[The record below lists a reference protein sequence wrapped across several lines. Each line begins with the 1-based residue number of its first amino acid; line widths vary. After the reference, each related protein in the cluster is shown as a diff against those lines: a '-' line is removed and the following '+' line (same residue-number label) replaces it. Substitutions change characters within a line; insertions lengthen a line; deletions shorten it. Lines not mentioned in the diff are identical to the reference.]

1 MGERD
6 ILTAQLVRRGDE
18 LEQVYEKIKINRT
31 KLKQGEKEYE
41 RLHSVETKYRFSIT
55 DLYDRHAAT
64 WVWLFFVVFAAAEP
78 SVRHLFLHG
87 FTHCV
92 LSLLAF
98 LFSSWQ
104 ISAGAIAYFFFH
116 NIFFFISQYV
126 MTSKYLF

>member
-41 RLHSVETKYRFSIT
+41 RLHSVETKYRFNIT

-64 WVWLFFVVFAAAEP
+64 
-78 SVRHLFLHG
+78 
-87 FTHCV
+87 
-92 LSLLAF
+92 
-98 LFSSWQ
+98 
-104 ISAGAIAYFFFH
+104 
-116 NIFFFISQYV
+116 
-126 MTSKYLF
+126 